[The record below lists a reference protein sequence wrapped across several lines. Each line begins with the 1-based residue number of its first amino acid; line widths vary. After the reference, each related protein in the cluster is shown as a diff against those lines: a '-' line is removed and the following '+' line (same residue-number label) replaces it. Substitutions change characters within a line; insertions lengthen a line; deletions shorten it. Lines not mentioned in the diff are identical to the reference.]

1 MVRSVEDCL
10 SRLYFVIMSLELV
23 WALLVVRYF
32 DRTEIV
38 AHQSIR
44 PQNLGASLVS
54 EPLEDIRP
62 EMALPNRVHTVL
74 RVVVHR

>member
-23 WALLVVRYF
+23 WALLVGRYF

-44 PQNLGASLVS
+44 HQNLGASLVS

-62 EMALPNRVHTVL
+62 EMALPNRVHMVL